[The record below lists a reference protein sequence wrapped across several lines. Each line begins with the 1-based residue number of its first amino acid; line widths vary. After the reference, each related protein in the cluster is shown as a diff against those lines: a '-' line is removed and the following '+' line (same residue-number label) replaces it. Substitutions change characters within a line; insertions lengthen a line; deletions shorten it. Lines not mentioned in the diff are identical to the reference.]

1 MTWIYV
7 GIALLVLIGLAF
19 VWALMRAAS
28 YAEAVLP
35 PKDGQ

>member
-1 MTWIYV
+1 MTFVYTGLV
-7 GIALLVLIGLAF
+7 VLALVFGVFI
-19 VWALMRAAS
+19 WALMRAAS